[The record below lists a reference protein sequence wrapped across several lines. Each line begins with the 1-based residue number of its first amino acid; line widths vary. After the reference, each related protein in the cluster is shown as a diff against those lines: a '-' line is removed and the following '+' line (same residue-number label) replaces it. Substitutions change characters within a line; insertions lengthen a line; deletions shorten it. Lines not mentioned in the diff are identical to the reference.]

1 MKEPIGIIR
10 ASSWPSLFDCA
21 LRWKYQNIDR
31 LRSPSSGAAHLGTAI
46 HAGTAVFDQAKLDGE
61 PISADDAAGVTID
74 TLNNPEDDIAWDDKL
89 DASGA
94 AKIGVALTARYCA
107 EIAPQREYSAVELQC
122 HALDIET
129 QYGVVRVTGTTD
141 RVRVLADGREGISD
155 LKSGA
160 RAVGADGRAVTKGH
174 HMQVGIYQ
182 IMAEQE
188 TGNPLEAPAEIIGLQ
203 TSGKGLFGTGEFGD
217 VKTPLLGTDDQPGL
231 IEIAASMLKSGIFP
245 PNPKSMLCS
254 RKYCPAYDICKYH
267 D

>member
-31 LRSPSSGAAHLGTAI
+31 LRLPSSGAAHLGTAI
-46 HAGTAVFDQAKLDGE
+46 HAGTAMFDQARMDGA

-74 TLNNPEDDIAWDDKL
+74 ALNNPEDEVAWDDKL
-89 DASGA
+89 DANGA
-94 AKIGVALTARYCA
+94 AKIGVTLTARYCA
-107 EIAPQREYSAVELQC
+107 EIAPLRQYSAVELQC

-129 QYGVVRVTGTTD
+129 EHGVVRVTGTTD
-141 RVRVLADGREGISD
+141 RVRVLTDGRQGISD

-160 RAVGADGRAVTKGH
+160 RAVGADGKAVTKGH
-174 HMQVGIYQ
+174 HLQVGIYQ

-188 TGNPLEAPAEIIGLQ
+188 TGTLMEAPAEIIGLQ
-203 TSGKGLFGTGEFGD
+203 TSGKGQCGTGEFGD
-217 VKTPLLGTDDQPGL
+217 VKTPLLGNEEQPGL
-231 IEIAASMLKSGIFP
+231 IEIAAGMLKSGVFP

-254 RKYCPAYDICKYH
+254 AKYCPAYHLCKYH